1 MPPIE
6 IGPGGPQA
14 ARALGAVEAR
24 IARNPAGTAKAAPA
38 ASQSPVAV
46 SDALDPGPAPV
57 DADRVAEIRKAIE
70 KGTYPILPAK
80 IADAMIAAGILLRS
94 EK

>member
-6 IGPGGPQA
+6 IGSGGPQA

-24 IARNPAGTAKAAPA
+24 IARNPAGTAKSAPA
-38 ASQSPVAV
+38 ASQSPVTV
-46 SDALDPGPAPV
+46 SDALDPGSAPV

>member
-46 SDALDPGPAPV
+46 SDVLDPGHAPV